1 MKFKLLVLLVFSFF
15 FCIPGIS
22 IAQNPKDL
30 HISELEKGTIQ
41 LKNQVSKL
49 KDDIILL
56 KKQIK
61 QHQNFIH
68 DYTKARFLILSSKI
82 VKAKKLYDDGPQHLN
97 PFTEDYLATD
107 LHNAVKETN
116 IVRSDGYKFTN
127 YYQLVEFIKMAEKEE
142 PMNKQAVNLLSE
154 DLKVSQKAYNNKR
167 IQFKAYRNAY
177 SERISRLAIEG
188 FWQFQGNPS
197 VIKVEGEPGMYGEGM
212 GSYEYYG
219 FLTKDHLKNIKKGM
233 LVFKLN
239 KANLKTP
246 FYFTGKEYEYSFDR
260 ATGTLWETT
269 YRDIRVKIDNKRM
282 TYKSS
287 KSSSSSSQ
295 SLILN
300 KIANLKPSRGITYE
314 RPEGLFGQ

>member
-1 MKFKLLVLLVFSFF
+1 
-15 FCIPGIS
+15 
-22 IAQNPKDL
+22 
-30 HISELEKGTIQ
+30 
-41 LKNQVSKL
+41 
-49 KDDIILL
+49 
-56 KKQIK
+56 
-61 QHQNFIH
+61 
-68 DYTKARFLILSSKI
+68 
-82 VKAKKLYDDGPQHLN
+82 
-97 PFTEDYLATD
+97 
-107 LHNAVKETN
+107 
-116 IVRSDGYKFTN
+116 
-127 YYQLVEFIKMAEKEE
+127 
-142 PMNKQAVNLLSE
+142 
-154 DLKVSQKAYNNKR
+154 
-167 IQFKAYRNAY
+167 
-177 SERISRLAIEG
+177 
-188 FWQFQGNPS
+188 
-197 VIKVEGEPGMYGEGM
+197 MYGEGM